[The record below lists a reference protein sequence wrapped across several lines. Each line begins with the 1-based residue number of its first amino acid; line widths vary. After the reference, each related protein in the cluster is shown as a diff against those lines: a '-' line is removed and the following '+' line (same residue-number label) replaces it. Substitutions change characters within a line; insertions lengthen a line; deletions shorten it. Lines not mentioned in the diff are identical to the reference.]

1 MSIYENQK
9 RMMQILYKA
18 DSRGYAK
25 HEWLETY
32 HTFSF
37 AGYHDSSRMN
47 FGVLRVL
54 NDDIIDG
61 GRGFGMHPHNNMEI
75 ITIPF
80 EGALRHQDDMG
91 NSKVIE
97 TNDIQVMSAGTGVT
111 HSEVNANS
119 DKNVKL
125 FQIWIFP
132 NKQNVTPRY
141 DQISIYPE
149 GSINKLQQIL
159 SPNPDDEGVWIHQDA
174 WMFMGDFESGIQTDY
189 KIRKPGNGVFLMSIS
204 GDVLV
209 GDTLL
214 NTKDAIGI
222 YDTDQIS
229 IQAKSQAKFL
239 IIEVPMSL

>member
-1 MSIYENQK
+1 MKQK
-9 RMMQILYKA
+9 LYKA

-25 HEWLETY
+25 HEWLESH

-37 AGYHDSSRMN
+37 AGYHDPGRMN

-111 HSEVNANS
+111 HSEVNESSNQQ
-119 DKNVKL
+119 VKL

-132 NKQNVTPRY
+132 NKQNVMPRY
-141 DQISIYPE
+141 DQINIDPS

-229 IQAKSQAKFL
+229 IQAKSQVKFL

>member
-1 MSIYENQK
+1 MK
-9 RMMQILYKA
+9 QILYKA
-18 DSRGYAK
+18 DTRGYAK
-25 HEWLETY
+25 HEWLETH

-37 AGYHDSSRMN
+37 AGYHDPNRMN

-54 NDDIIDG
+54 NDDDIG
-61 GRGFGMHPHNNMEI
+61 PGMGFGMHPHNNMEI

-80 EGALRHQDDMG
+80 EGALRHRDDMG

-119 DKNVKL
+119 DQNVKL

-141 DQISIYPE
+141 DQISIDPA

-159 SPNPDDEGVWIHQDA
+159 SPNADDEGVWIHQDA
-174 WMFMGDFESGIQTDY
+174 WMFLGDFEEGIQTDY
-189 KIRKPGNGVFLMSIS
+189 KFKKAGNGVFIMSIS
-204 GDVLV
+204 GEISVE
-209 GDTLL
+209 GNLL
-214 NTKDAIGI
+214 SAKDAVGI
-222 YDTDQIS
+222 YETDQIS
-229 IQAKSQAKFL
+229 IQASTASKFL
-239 IIEVPMSL
+239 IIEVPMGL

>member
-1 MSIYENQK
+1 MK
-9 RMMQILYKA
+9 QILYKA
-18 DSRGYAK
+18 ETRGYAK
-25 HEWLETY
+25 HEWLETH

-37 AGYHDSSRMN
+37 AGYHDPNRMN

-61 GRGFGMHPHNNMEI
+61 GKGFGMHPHNNMEI

-97 TNDIQVMSAGTGVT
+97 TNDIQVMSAGTGVV
-111 HSEVNANS
+111 HSEVNESNTQQ
-119 DKNVKL
+119 VKI

-132 NKQNVTPRY
+132 NRQNVTPRY
-141 DQISIYPE
+141 DQISIDPE

-174 WMFMGDFESGIQTDY
+174 WMFLGNFEERTQTDY
-189 KIRKPGNGVFLMSIS
+189 KIRKPGNGVFVMSIS
-204 GDVLV
+204 GEVLVEDVL
-209 GDTLL
+209 LF
-214 NTKDAIGI
+214 TKDAIGI
-222 YDTDQIS
+222 YDTIQIS
-229 IQAKSQAKFL
+229 VQAKSQAKFL

>member
-1 MSIYENQK
+1 MK
-9 RMMQILYKA
+9 QILYKA
-18 DSRGYAK
+18 DTRGYAK
-25 HEWLETY
+25 HEWLETH

-37 AGYHDSSRMN
+37 AGYHDPNRMN

-54 NDDIIDG
+54 NDDDIG
-61 GRGFGMHPHNNMEI
+61 SGMGFGMHPHNNMEI

-80 EGALRHQDDMG
+80 EGALRHRDDMG

-141 DQISIYPE
+141 DQISIDPA

-159 SPNPDDEGVWIHQDA
+159 SPNADDEGVWIHQDA
-174 WMFMGDFESGIQTDY
+174 WMFFGDLEEGIQTDY
-189 KIRKPGNGVFLMSIS
+189 KIKKAGNGVFIMSIS
-204 GDVLV
+204 GEISVE
-209 GDTLL
+209 GNLL
-214 NTKDAIGI
+214 STKDAIGI

-229 IQAKSQAKFL
+229 IEAKSQAKFL

>member
-1 MSIYENQK
+1 
-9 RMMQILYKA
+9 
-18 DSRGYAK
+18 
-25 HEWLETY
+25 
-32 HTFSF
+32 
-37 AGYHDSSRMN
+37 MN

-61 GRGFGMHPHNNMEI
+61 GMGFGMHPHNNMEI

-80 EGALRHQDDMG
+80 DGALRHKDDMG

-141 DQISIYPE
+141 DQINIDPS

-189 KIRKPGNGVFLMSIS
+189 KIGKPGNGVFLMSIS

-229 IQAKSQAKFL
+229 IQAKSQVKFL

>member
-1 MSIYENQK
+1 MK
-9 RMMQILYKA
+9 QILYKA

-25 HEWLETY
+25 HEWLESH

-37 AGYHDSSRMN
+37 AGYHDPNRMN

-61 GRGFGMHPHNNMEI
+61 GKGFGMHPHNNMEI

-97 TNDIQVMSAGTGVT
+97 TNDIQVMSAGTGVL
-111 HSEVNANS
+111 HSEVNTSS
-119 DKNVKL
+119 DKQVKL
-125 FQIWIFP
+125 FQIWVFP

-141 DQISIYPE
+141 DQISIDPK

-159 SPNPDDEGVWIHQDA
+159 SPNQEDEGVWIHQDA
-174 WMFMGDFESGIQTDY
+174 WMFLGDFENGVQTDY
-189 KIRKPGNGVFLMSIS
+189 KIRKPGNGVFIMSIF
-204 GDVLV
+204 GEIIV
-209 GDTLL
+209 GETILEA
-214 NTKDAIGI
+214 KDALGI
-222 YDTDQIS
+222 YDADQIS

-239 IIEVPMSL
+239 IIEVPMAL